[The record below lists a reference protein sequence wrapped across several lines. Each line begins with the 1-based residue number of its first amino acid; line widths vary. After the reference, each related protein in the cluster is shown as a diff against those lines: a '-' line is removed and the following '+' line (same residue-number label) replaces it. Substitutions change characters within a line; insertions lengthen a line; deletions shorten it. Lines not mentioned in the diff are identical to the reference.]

1 MPQLNPQKAKLLS
14 VLIVDDN
21 VDAASAMAMFLEQMG
36 YSVTAVHHPNDAM
49 LAVEEL
55 AFDFFLVDIG
65 LPDMDGYELVKEL
78 KQKVLNHNAIFAAY
92 TAYGD
97 EAYRQ
102 KSLACGFTYHF
113 VKTSDVVGIVSALEQ
128 THERTQAGR
137 SI

>member
-1 MPQLNPQKAKLLS
+1 MPQLNPQTTKLLN

-36 YSVTAVHHPNDAM
+36 YLVTAVHHPTDAM
-49 LAVEEL
+49 LAVEEV

-65 LPDMDGYELVKEL
+65 LPDIDGYELVKQL
-78 KQKVLNHNAIFAAY
+78 KQKVLNHNAIFAAH

-113 VKTSDVVGIVSALEQ
+113 VKTSDVVEIMSALEQ
-128 THERTQAGR
+128 MHERTRAGR
-137 SI
+137 TI